1 MDTESVR
8 AFCLSLPHATVDL
21 KPQWGDAL
29 LFRIA
34 GKIFVSMSLAEV
46 PLRMNVKCTPERFAE
61 LLETEGVK
69 IAAYVGRYH
78 WIDVPLSGVFRDAEL
93 KALIRESYENVK
105 AKLPKSALPKSRTK
119 K

>member
-8 AFCLSLPHATVDL
+8 AYCLSLPHTTEDL

-46 PLRMNVKCTPERFAE
+46 PLRMNLKCTPERFLE
-61 LLETEGVK
+61 LLEKQGVK
-69 IAAYVGRYH
+69 MAAYVGRYN
-78 WIDVPLSGVFRDAEL
+78 WIDVPLAGVFRDTEL
-93 KALIRESYENVK
+93 KQLIRESYENVK
-105 AKLPKSALPKSRTK
+105 AKLPKNLKIMK
-119 K
+119 